1 MAVRYGSG
9 LETWELF
16 NQMAAHNITMVAAGV
31 GTVGAG
37 GGWFGY
43 GGHGYLTS
51 FYGLG
56 SDQALSIQVVT
67 ADGRLVTAD
76 PNTNRDLF
84 FAIRGGGGG
93 ELPPPNNQWS

>member
-1 MAVRYGSG
+1 MAVRYGAG
-9 LETWELF
+9 LETWELY
-16 NQMAAHNITMVAAGV
+16 NHMAANNISTCAAGI

-56 SDQALSIQVVT
+56 ADQALSIDVVT
-67 ADGRLVTAD
+67 ADGRFVTAD
-76 PNTNRDLF
+76 PYKNKDLF
-84 FAIRGGGGG
+84 FAIRGGGGCKKPR
-93 ELPPPNNQWS
+93 LR